1 MAKIQLKRSVILDG
15 GNAKEPTASQMQY
28 GEIAINYNEDDPSIF
43 IKDSSDAIVR
53 IAGVNARGNIPSDI
67 QGYPDITDSQGA
79 TLDARYLKLGSGI
92 GAQVVQSSSPTDF
105 NGGLK
110 VSGGSTYLL
119 ELASGGATK
128 LVVLPTGQVGIGVT
142 SPTAPLQ
149 VSGQVVASSFAGTG
163 SALTSLDGGNI
174 SQGTINTA
182 RLPATYTLDEQI
194 TIEATGS
201 LGYLTLRADKNIGL
215 TASESSS
222 FIRFRGNNGQGSY
235 RFTKAG
241 QSTIEGFLDFES
253 LTTDRTF
260 TYPDVSGTVAL
271 ISSTIDNSDKLD
283 GLHAASFIRS
293 DAFTEVTSN
302 TEWQD
307 SKKAMFGNDED
318 LQIYHDGTKALIVN
332 NTGNL
337 LIRSNV
343 DDDDGGNIVLQAK
356 SGEDSIVCNDDGS
369 VKLFYNALNKIETN
383 VDGAT
388 TTGIH
393 KSNQFK
399 STIANG
405 TSPLIVASSTL
416 VANLNADALDGVH
429 AASFLR
435 SDVNTTFNANLANFS
450 FNSDGDR
457 VLISF
462 QYNAAS
468 QWQLKQNNNGLDLD
482 FDKVGTHSGSM
493 RIDGNLIWHA
503 GNDGAGSGLDA
514 DTLDGNDSSNFIRSN
529 VASNITNTM
538 EFQDNVELQFGNSS
552 DFRIFHNS
560 SSNNNIIQNYRN
572 SDGNILINGANTAG
586 TTQTMLVADSSTART
601 FVQLNENDAIRL
613 KTTDIG
619 ATVYGSLKTT
629 ASQGTAPLIVTS
641 STVVTN
647 LNADQLDGL
656 HAGSF
661 VRGDNQISGSG
672 AVTIRADDVDFVVSD
687 TTEATGE
694 KFFIMRDHS
703 AQKLYVGVPNAVLT
717 PRSDVLPYTDGA
729 YNLGSNTERWLHCYV
744 DDLTITNG
752 LDGSDIT
759 TGTISEDR
767 LPSSIEKQAHI
778 EIKANGANHD
788 LKLYAS
794 DHVIINAGLDETASL
809 YFRANSGT
817 TSYRFAK
824 SGQTSIEG
832 NLSFESLTAD
842 RTFTFP
848 DETGTV
854 MLTTFPVDN
863 ANKLDN
869 LDSTQFLRSDVSTT
883 YNASGNN
890 IEFLSDG
897 DRVLVD
903 FKGSTGSKWIL
914 RQNNSSIDLDFQR
927 NVNNTAG
934 NILIDGNKVW
944 HAGNDGIG
952 SGLNADKLHGLSAGQ
967 FIRADAND
975 AFSGDIVSSVRS
987 GGIFGT
993 YDSLKTDHVWSMGTA
1008 YKNASDGSD
1017 FGNLYGIAYKHTNN
1031 TTGGTMGGGHQM
1043 VWVKNGDP
1051 CGAIGQ
1057 DCVYH
1062 TTAMKVGSNT
1072 VYHQGNDGSGSGLDA
1087 DKLDGVQGSSFL
1099 RSDTNDTATG
1109 AITFNGPVLIRG
1121 HLDISDS
1128 QQVRFGSSDDIT
1140 ILYNPNNWLYLNFVT
1155 GAGIIFQDNGP
1166 ATMRLEDSGIFR
1178 PENTGTGSI
1187 GTSDKYWA
1195 NGYFSTLAVSNTLT
1209 VRGAIDL
1216 ADNDVLR
1223 FGSGD
1228 DAQMVHNGS
1237 HFYLKLLADDD
1248 FIITDE
1254 NSSSLPAFRFD
1265 TSARRLYVQDNILA
1279 GYNLSEYNNAVSN
1292 GITTY
1297 ARDGAYQAT
1306 NTWTSYASITGD
1318 YRGSMNEV
1326 ANESTH
1332 HFISE
1337 IKDRA
1342 GNRAVVNKLDVNG
1355 SHWGLGSIYSGRTQ
1369 SSTTSTATNY
1379 YARTGSGYGIHGY
1392 NGAPIASGKRYA
1404 TTYRAYV
1411 KLTAVFDDA
1420 DDRKSLYGIKSDTDS
1435 TLDFDQDH
1443 YLACSA
1449 MGRFD
1454 VKGGIRSGRVESDEA
1469 SPNSIYA
1476 PVGWGGG
1483 IAINSYVA
1491 NANSYTFISGRTT
1504 ANSDPVFR
1512 ARVNQAADKVRI
1524 QANGQAYTDGAWNN
1538 SPADYAE
1545 YFEWEDGNVTDED
1558 RRGVTVVLLQDGKIR
1573 AATEEDDSESIIGV
1587 ISAYPAFVGD
1597 AAELSWHGMYE
1608 KDSFGKPVEEYELW
1622 LIWNKD
1628 YKDGVPINQPIA
1640 SDPNSW
1646 GACEGFPLSDL
1657 PRIEKLMADGI
1668 QTGIPRWAI
1677 DQNCVVNKPK
1687 QIVSSAYDPSKVYI
1701 PRSERKEW
1709 DTVGLIGKLP
1719 VVKGSPIGSRW
1730 IKMGELTDTL
1740 DRYFVR

>member
-28 GEIAINYNEDDPSIF
+28 GEIAINYNENDPSIF

-92 GAQVVQSSSPTDF
+92 GAQVVQSSSTTDF

-149 VSGQVVASSFAGTG
+149 VSGQVIASSFSGTG

-174 SQGTINTA
+174 SQGTIDTA
-182 RLPATYTLDEQI
+182 RMPATYTLADNI
-194 TIEATGS
+194 TIKATGAS
-201 LGYLTLRADKNIGL
+201 NALDLKSEQHVRVRALNTGSYIKF
-215 TASESSS
+215 T
-222 FIRFRGNNGQGSY
+222 GNNGQASY

-241 QSTIEGFLDFES
+241 QVTIEGKLDFES
-253 LTTDRTF
+253 LTADRTF
-260 TYPDVSGTVAL
+260 TYPNVSGTIAL

-293 DAFTEVTSN
+293 DALTEVTSS

-307 SKKAMFGNDED
+307 NQKAMFGNDGD
-318 LQIYHDGTKALIVN
+318 LQIYHTGSTAFIDN

-337 LIRSNV
+337 VLSCNV
-343 DDDDGGNIVLQAK
+343 DDDDGGNIVLRAK
-356 SGEDSIVCNDDGS
+356 ANEQSIVCNDDGS
-369 VKLFYNALNKIETN
+369 VKLFFDNDPKLETKAH
-383 VDGAT
+383 GST

-393 KSNQFK
+393 KSDQLE

-416 VANLNADALDGVH
+416 VANLNADAVDGVH
-429 AASFLR
+429 ATSFLR
-435 SDVNTTFNANLANFS
+435 SDVSTTFNANLADFK

-457 VLISF
+457 ILIKF

-468 QWQLKQNNNGLDLD
+468 KWNLKQNNNGLDLD
-482 FDKVGTHSGSM
+482 FENVGTHSGSM

-572 SDGNILINGANTAG
+572 SDGNILINGDNTAG
-586 TTQTMLVADSSTART
+586 ITQTMLVADSSTART

-619 ATVYGSLKTT
+619 ATVYGSLTTT

-661 VRGDNQISGSG
+661 VRGDGQTFGSGS
-672 AVTIRADDVDFVVSD
+672 VDIRADDVDFIVRDLTEPSGSRNYIWRD
-687 TTEATGE
+687 FSAGLLYLGTT
-694 KFFIMRDHS
+694 
-703 AQKLYVGVPNAVLT
+703 NAVVT
-717 PRSDVLPYTDGA
+717 PRSNVVPFTDS
-729 YNLGSNTERWLHCYV
+729 NFTLGTDTMRWSHCYV

-752 LDGSDIT
+752 IAGTDIT

-767 LPSSIEKQAHI
+767 IPSNIEKQANI
-778 EIKANGANHD
+778 EIKANGTGKD

-794 DHVIINAGLDETASL
+794 DHVFVNAGIDEPGVI
-809 YFRANSGT
+809 YFRASNGVS
-817 TSYRFAK
+817 SYRFAK
-824 SGQTSIEG
+824 SGQTTIEG
-832 NLSFESLTAD
+832 YLSFESLTTD
-842 RTFTFP
+842 RTYTFP
-848 DETGTV
+848 DESGTV
-854 MLTTFPVDN
+854 MLTTYPVDN
-863 ANKLDN
+863 ANKLDG
-869 LDSTQFLRSDVSTT
+869 LDSTQFLRSDVAATKTGSTT
-883 YNASGNN
+883 FNA
-890 IEFLSDG
+890 
-897 DRVLVD
+897 V
-903 FKGSTGSKWIL
+903 
-914 RQNNSSIDLDFQR
+914 
-927 NVNNTAG
+927 VN
-934 NILIDGNKVW
+934 
-944 HAGNDGIG
+944 
-952 SGLNADKLHGLSAGQ
+952 
-967 FIRADAND
+967 
-975 AFSGDIVSSVRS
+975 
-987 GGIFGT
+987 
-993 YDSLKTDHVWSMGTA
+993 
-1008 YKNASDGSD
+1008 
-1017 FGNLYGIAYKHTNN
+1017 
-1031 TTGGTMGGGHQM
+1031 
-1043 VWVKNGDP
+1043 
-1051 CGAIGQ
+1051 
-1057 DCVYH
+1057 
-1062 TTAMKVGSNT
+1062 
-1072 VYHQGNDGSGSGLDA
+1072 
-1087 DKLDGVQGSSFL
+1087 
-1099 RSDTNDTATG
+1099 
-1109 AITFNGPVLIRG
+1109 IRG
-1121 HLDISDS
+1121 HLDISDA
-1128 QQVRFGSSDDIT
+1128 QEVRFGSSDDFT
-1140 ILYNPNNWLYLNFVT
+1140 MSFDANGWLYINQK
-1155 GAGIIFQDNGP
+1155 ASGIIFQDNG
-1166 ATMRLEDSGIFR
+1166 TNVVRLEDDGTFR
-1178 PENTGTGSI
+1178 PEVTETCTLGGS
-1187 GTSDKYWA
+1187 SKYWA
-1195 NGYFSTLAVSNTLT
+1195 NAYIKNVSISSTLN

-1216 ADNDVLR
+1216 ADNDILR
-1223 FGSGD
+1223 FGTGD
-1228 DAQMVHNGS
+1228 DAQMVHDGS
-1237 HFYLKLLADDD
+1237 HLYLKLLADDD
-1248 FIITDE
+1248 LIITDE
-1254 NSSSLPAFRFD
+1254 NSSSLAAVRVD
-1265 TSARRLYVQDNILA
+1265 SSARRVYVQDNIYA
-1279 GYNLSEYNNAVSN
+1279 GYNMAAYNSGSSNAIS
-1292 GITTY
+1292 TY
-1297 ARDGAYQAT
+1297 ARDAANQAE
-1306 NTWTSYASITGD
+1306 NEWTSYTQIAAD
-1318 YRGSMNEV
+1318 WRGKTNEST
-1326 ANESTH
+1326 NESTH
-1332 HFISE
+1332 HFISAV
-1337 IKDRA
+1337 KDQA
-1342 GNRAVVNKLDVNG
+1342 GNTAIVHKLDVSG
-1355 SHWGLGSIYSGRTQ
+1355 SHWGLGSMYAGRTQ
-1369 SSTTSTATNY
+1369 STTTATATNY
-1379 YARTGSGYGIHGY
+1379 YGRTGNGYGFHCY
-1392 NGAPIASGKRYA
+1392 NGNPTASGLLYS
-1404 TTYRAYV
+1404 TNYRAYAR
-1411 KLTAVFDDA
+1411 LTAVFEDA
-1420 DDRKSLYGIKSDTDS
+1420 DDRKALYGIKSDTDG
-1435 TLDFDQDH
+1435 TIDYDQDQ

-1469 SPNSIYA
+1469 TPNQVYA

-1483 IAINSYVA
+1483 IGILSYGGNS
-1491 NANSYTFISGRTT
+1491 NSYTAISGRSTS
-1504 ANSDPVFR
+1504 NSDYVLR
-1512 ARVNQAADKVRI
+1512 VRVNQAADKVRI
-1524 QANGQAYTDGAWNN
+1524 QSNGQCYTDGAWNN
-1538 SPADYAE
+1538 VPADYAE
-1545 YFEWEDGNVTDED
+1545 YFEWEDGNVNDED

-1573 AATEEDDSESIIGV
+1573 AATAEDDSESIIGV

-1608 KDSFGKPVEEYELW
+1608 KDSFGKPVEENELW
-1622 LIWNKD
+1622 LIWNKE

-1657 PRIEKLMADGI
+1657 PRIEKAMADGI

-1730 IKMGELTDTL
+1730 IKMGELSDTL